1 MTASPTPTS
10 VSGQSNP
17 VSNRP
22 CTVPHSCM
30 NPYLISN
37 VCAHTLS
44 QLTFRLIRFIADMN
58 SVQPVCQNCAT
69 STTPL
74 WRRDELGSVLC
85 NACGLF
91 LKLHGRPRP
100 ISLKTDVIKSRNRV
114 KSAQHKKKPMYFGNG
129 IATARSEGGSPPP
142 GFPRASHHSGSD
154 HSHSPISR
162 TTTPAMLGMPPHH
175 MFDPSGMD
183 HSYGPPTGRSPSL
196 PALHFRQPSPNYLD
210 RHLQPPHPYENL
222 QIAHTELKTKASE
235 LEVINGLY
243 NDRIRQ
249 LEEEHRQIIEREHD
263 YKRQIARLQDEVAF
277 FRRSSTASKRSLEDD
292 DSPFAKR
299 SRASDV
305 STFSILSNPT
315 EPLTAATKS

>member
-1 MTASPTPTS
+1 
-10 VSGQSNP
+10 
-17 VSNRP
+17 
-22 CTVPHSCM
+22 M
-30 NPYLISN
+30 NIL
-37 VCAHTLS
+37 
-44 QLTFRLIRFIADMN
+44 
-58 SVQPVCQNCAT
+58 QPVCQNCAT

-114 KSAQHKKKPMYFGNG
+114 KSAQQKKKPMYFGNG
-129 IATARSEGGSPPP
+129 LATARSEGGSPPP
-142 GFPRASHHSGSD
+142 GFPRASHNSGSD

-183 HSYGPPTGRSPSL
+183 HAFGPTTGRSPSL

-210 RHLQPPHPYENL
+210 RHLQPPHHPYESL
-222 QIAHTELKTKASE
+222 QVAHTELKTRASE
-235 LEVINGLY
+235 LEVINGLF

-249 LEEEHRQIIEREHD
+249 LEEEHRQTLEREHD

-277 FRRSSTASKRSLEDD
+277 FRRSSTASKRSLEEDD

-299 SRASDV
+299 SRVSDV
-305 STFSILSNPT
+305 STFSILSNPA
-315 EPLTAATKS
+315 EPLTTATKS